1 MAILGGG
8 QLVPCLGTSLLS
20 GAKPRWLSDF
30 GLVHPEGARASR
42 GTDPASG
49 ESMSTRVEKRGEQ
62 VYNFALI
69 LSGVS
74 EPEDWVENALYEAGC
89 DDALLA
95 FRAGTAY
102 LEFDRQ
108 ADDLEQGIL
117 TAVRDVEQADERLA
131 VVRVEPGDL
140 ATAAEIA
147 RRAHLTREY
156 VRLLAEGKRGEGYFP
171 APQSG
176 ITGKTL
182 VWSWA
187 EVARWLLR
195 HGMIEDASLIDTAET
210 IRDINDALAIR
221 HDSAAL
227 KRRRHY
233 LRQLKLSD
241 APRRF

>member
-1 MAILGGG
+1 
-8 QLVPCLGTSLLS
+8 
-20 GAKPRWLSDF
+20 
-30 GLVHPEGARASR
+30 
-42 GTDPASG
+42 
-49 ESMSTRVEKRGEQ
+49 MSTRVDKRGKHL
-62 VYNFALI
+62 YNFALVF
-69 LSGVS
+69 SGVS

-117 TAVRDVEQADERLA
+117 TAVRDVEQADERLS

-156 VRLLAEGKRGEGYFP
+156 VRLLAEGKRGPGDFP

-195 HGMIEDASLIDTAET
+195 HGIVEDASVIDAAET

-227 KRRRHY
+227 ERRLHY
-233 LRQLKLSD
+233 LRQLKHID
-241 APRRF
+241 APARS

>member
-1 MAILGGG
+1 MVTTTIDSEADGLARYAPTATGRD
-8 QLVPCLGTSLLS
+8 GTL
-20 GAKPRWLSDF
+20 
-30 GLVHPEGARASR
+30 AR
-42 GTDPASG
+42 D
-49 ESMSTRVEKRGEQ
+49 
-62 VYNFALI
+62 
-69 LSGVS
+69 VS
-74 EPEDWVENALYEAGC
+74 V
-89 DDALLA
+89 LLA

-108 ADDLEQGIL
+108 ADNLEQGIL
-117 TAVRDVEQADERLA
+117 TAVCDVEQADERLA

-156 VRLLAEGKRGEGYFP
+156 VRLLAEGKRGPGDFP

-195 HGMIEDASLIDTAET
+195 HDIIEDASLIDTAET

-221 HDSAAL
+221 HDSAAR
-227 KRRRHY
+227 KRRLHY
-233 LRQLKLSD
+233 LRQLKHSD
-241 APRRF
+241 APRRS